1 MSNCTTKNFIF
12 TRLKKRNV
20 IANFDGGAITSDGG
34 ALLLREVDR
43 ALKLTEQV
51 AKEFKDN
58 RDPAYVKHSILTMV
72 RQRVF
77 GIALGYADLNDHDT
91 LRKDIAI
98 QTSVGQDKDLASSPT
113 LCRFE
118 NTADRDLAVAIHK
131 IMIEQFIASHNTV
144 PKELVLDFDAT
155 DDLVH
160 GNQIGKYY
168 HGYYKN
174 YCFLPLYVFC
184 GKKLLVSYLR
194 TSDKDAARHAWAILA
209 LLVKRLRQ
217 AWPDVKIIFR
227 GDSGFCRHEM
237 FEWADKNGVFYI
249 TGIAKNPNLTKALQ
263 PLMLEAEQEFERTK
277 EKQRKFTEFM
287 YGAKSWKRER
297 RVIGKAEHTN
307 EGANPR
313 FVVTNLEDEDPQT
326 LYDEHYCARGDMENR
341 IKEQQLYLHADRTS
355 CHDWWPNQL
364 RLLFASLAYI
374 LLEQLRECALVTTD
388 LTHATVET
396 IQLKLF
402 KIGAIITRNTRTIR
416 LKLASSYPYQ
426 AMFKFVYKIL
436 IASG

>member
-1 MSNCTTKNFIF
+1 VVFVDMKCLSGLIKTEFFI
-12 TRLKKRNV
+12 
-20 IANFDGGAITSDGG
+20 
-34 ALLLREVDR
+34 
-43 ALKLTEQV
+43 
-51 AKEFKDN
+51 
-58 RDPAYVKHSILTMV
+58 
-72 RQRVF
+72 
-77 GIALGYADLNDHDT
+77 
-91 LRKDIAI
+91 
-98 QTSVGQDKDLASSPT
+98 SP
-113 LCRFE
+113 
-118 NTADRDLAVAIHK
+118 
-131 IMIEQFIASHNTV
+131 
-144 PKELVLDFDAT
+144 
-155 DDLVH
+155 
-160 GNQIGKYY
+160 
-168 HGYYKN
+168 
-174 YCFLPLYVFC
+174 
-184 GKKLLVSYLR
+184 
-194 TSDKDAARHAWAILA
+194 
-209 LLVKRLRQ
+209 
-217 AWPDVKIIFR
+217 
-227 GDSGFCRHEM
+227 
-237 FEWADKNGVFYI
+237 
-249 TGIAKNPNLTKALQ
+249 ALQ
-263 PLMLEAEQEFERTK
+263 KIQILQKRFSHLCLKQNKNSNEQK
-277 EKQRKFTEFM
+277 KSNASLLNLCI
-287 YGAKSWKRER
+287 GAKSWKRER

>member
-1 MSNCTTKNFIF
+1 MSNCTTKNFSF
-12 TRLKKRNV
+12 TQLKKRNV
-20 IANFDGGAITSDGG
+20 IANFDGGSITSDGG
-34 ALLLREVDR
+34 VLLLREVDR

-51 AKEFKDN
+51 AKEFKDD
-58 RDPAYVKHSILTMV
+58 RDPSYVKHSILTMV

-77 GIALGYADLNDHDT
+77 GISLGYEDLNDHDT

-118 NTADRDLAVAIHK
+118 NTADRAIAVAIHK
-131 IMIEQFIASHNTV
+131 IIIEQFIASHTTA
-144 PKELVLDFDAT
+144 PKKLVLDFDAT

-160 GNQIGKYY
+160 GDQVGKYY

-184 GKKLLVSYLR
+184 GQKLLVSYLR
-194 TSDKDAARHAWAILA
+194 TSDKDAAQHAWAILA
-209 LLVKRLRQ
+209 LLVKRFRQ

-237 FEWADKNGVFYI
+237 FEWADKNNVFYI
-249 TGIAKNPNLTKALQ
+249 TGIAQNAILKRLLQ
-263 PLMLEAEQEFERTK
+263 PFMLEAENGFNRTK
-277 EKQRKFTEFM
+277 EKQRLFTQFM
-287 YGAKSWKRER
+287 YAAGTWKRER
-297 RVIGKAEHTN
+297 RIIGKAEHTS

-313 FVVTNLEDEDPQT
+313 FIVTNLEDEDPQA
-326 LYDEHYCARGDMENR
+326 LYDEHYCIRGDMENR

-374 LLEQLRECALVTTD
+374 LLESLREWALITTE
-388 LTHATVET
+388 LACATVET
-396 IQLKLF
+396 IQLKLL
-402 KIGAIITRNTRTIR
+402 KIGAVITRNTRAIR

-426 AMFKFVYKIL
+426 AIFKAVYDL
-436 IASG
+436 LVASG

>member
-1 MSNCTTKNFIF
+1 MSNCTTKNFSF
-12 TRLKKRNV
+12 TQLKKRNI
-20 IANFDGGAITSDGG
+20 IANFDGGSITSDGG

-43 ALKLTEQV
+43 TLKLTEQV
-51 AKEFKDN
+51 AKKFKDN
-58 RDPAYVKHSILTMV
+58 RNAAYVKHSILTMV

-77 GIALGYADLNDHDT
+77 GIALGYEDLNDHDT

-118 NTADRDLAVAIHK
+118 NMADRDIAVSIHK
-131 IMIEQFIASHNTV
+131 IMIEQFIASHKIA

-160 GNQIGKYY
+160 GNQIGRYY

-184 GKKLLVSYLR
+184 GQKLLVSYLR
-194 TSDKDAARHAWAILA
+194 TSDKDAARHALAILS

-217 AWPDVKIIFR
+217 IWPDVKIIFR
-227 GDSGFCRHEM
+227 GDSGFCRHQI
-237 FEWADKNGVFYI
+237 FDWAEKNNVFYI
-249 TGIAKNPNLTKALQ
+249 TGIAQNAILKKLLQ
-263 PLMLEAEQEFERTK
+263 PLMLEAANKFNHTK
-277 EKQRKFTEFM
+277 EKQRLFTEFM
-287 YGAKSWKRER
+287 YAAGTWKRER
-297 RVIGKAEHTN
+297 RIIGKAEHTS
-307 EGANPR
+307 EGTNPR
-313 FVVTNLEDEDPQT
+313 FVVTNLDDTDPQT
-326 LYDEHYCARGDMENR
+326 LYDERYCARGDMENR

-355 CHDWWPNQL
+355 CYDWWPNQL

-374 LLEQLRECALVTTD
+374 LLETLRESVLITTE
-388 LTHATVET
+388 LACATVET
-396 IQLKLF
+396 IRLKLF
-402 KIGAIITRNTRTIR
+402 KIVAFITRNTRTIR

-426 AMFKFVYKIL
+426 TMFKFVYKLL
-436 IASG
+436 IDYG